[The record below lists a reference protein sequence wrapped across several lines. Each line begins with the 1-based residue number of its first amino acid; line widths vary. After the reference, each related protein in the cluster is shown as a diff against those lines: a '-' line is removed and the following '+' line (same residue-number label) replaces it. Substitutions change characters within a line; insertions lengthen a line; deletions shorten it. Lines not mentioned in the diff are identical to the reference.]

1 MLGYGSGLPR
11 RSTEVCVPAGRIRP
25 GFGQAASA
33 TLGCDTRLDSGGS
46 PPRLRVDGMCPLS
59 GLTGLAVSG
68 VPGLALSPAH
78 GSEEEQGA
86 LRVLLAQVDATL
98 DSET

>member
-1 MLGYGSGLPR
+1 MEDAWR
-11 RSTEVCVPAGRIRP
+11 DDEERIFANSHVIAR
-25 GFGQAASA
+25 
-33 TLGCDTRLDSGGS
+33 
-46 PPRLRVDGMCPLS
+46 
-59 GLTGLAVSG
+59 LTGLLRRLRAAA
-68 VPGLALSPAH
+68 ALSPAH